1 MRRKNLG
8 ILSGCGLAAIGLMG
22 TAGVSQGQI
31 VVNGSYDPAF
41 GAPLAY
47 DMQSTGN
54 FGDNNTVVPAAQSW
68 SKGSE
73 IDAAYATVQNNTLY
87 VFLAGNLRGLDSNNG
102 VAGDAPYDGGYGAY
116 DYLDMFI
123 QTGTGGVSTVPL
135 DGSGHVANLAFAP
148 NYYLNMQ
155 AFDNGPSDTN
165 NLDTNIYTHLF
176 NLATSS
182 NTYLGHS
189 NPAAGTIS
197 GGTDLG
203 IQATLDNSNIAG
215 IAPGYIPSDAD
226 LAAITTGMEFA
237 IPLADIT
244 EAGQSLSAGDT
255 ITILAFIA
263 DKGQDYI
270 SNQVVSLPAGP
281 SGGDGGYNE
290 IGDAQL
296 WNGGLLHS
304 PGIAVTIPAVPE
316 PASLGLMALAIPV
329 LARRMRRSH

>member
-8 ILSGCGLAAIGLMG
+8 ISSGCGLVAIGLMG
-22 TAGVSQGQI
+22 TVGASQGQI

-54 FGDNNTVVPAAQSW
+54 FGDNNAVVPAAQSW
-68 SKGSE
+68 SNGSE

-87 VFLAGNLRGLDSNNG
+87 VFLAGNLRGLNTN
-102 VAGDAPYDGGYGAY
+102 VPADAALQPYGAT
-116 DYLDMFI
+116 DFLDMFI
-123 QTGTGGVSTVPL
+123 QTGTGGVSTVPI
-135 DGSGHVANLAFAP
+135 DSNGHVANLTFAA
-148 NYYLNMQ
+148 NYYVNMQ
-155 AFDNGPSDTN
+155 EYDNGPSDTN
-165 NLDTNIYTHLF
+165 NLDSNIYTHLF
-176 NLATSS
+176 NLETST
-182 NTYLGHS
+182 NTYLGNS
-189 NPAAGTIS
+189 SPGAGSIA
-197 GGTDLG
+197 GNNLG

-244 EAGQSLSAGDT
+244 EAGQSLTAGDT
-255 ITILAFIA
+255 ITILALIA

-290 IGDAQL
+290 IGDAQS
-296 WNGGLLHS
+296 WNGGLHHA
-304 PGIAVTIPAVPE
+304 PGITVTIPAVPE

-329 LARRMRRSH
+329 LARRIRRSH